1 MTTNDPPQ
9 NEKNEGLLSFLTTVL
24 KKSSEL
30 PQDVDM
36 LSKAVSILAQQLAQ
50 VMKSL
55 ESIISAI
62 DNQNKA
68 ISDLYTVQ
76 EFLLKKLRTDSAD
89 LESSLPTIN
98 KPKTEKPN

>member
-1 MTTNDPPQ
+1 MTKNDPPP
-9 NEKNEGLLSFLTTVL
+9 NEKNEGLLTFLTTLL
-24 KKSSEL
+24 KKSADL

-36 LSKAVSILAQQLAQ
+36 LSKAVALLAQQITQ
-50 VMKSL
+50 IMKSM

-76 EFLLKKLRTDSAD
+76 EFLLKKIKADTDLD
-89 LESSLPTIN
+89 SSLPAVKKT
-98 KPKTEKPN
+98 KTEKPN

>member
-1 MTTNDPPQ
+1 MTTNNPPP
-9 NEKNEGLLSFLTTVL
+9 NEKNDGLLTFLTTLL
-24 KKSSEL
+24 KKSAEL

-36 LSKAVSILAQQLAQ
+36 LSKAVSILAQQIAQ

-76 EFLLKKLRTDSAD
+76 EYLLKKLKADSD
-89 LESSLPTIN
+89 LESSLPAVG

>member
-1 MTTNDPPQ
+1 
-9 NEKNEGLLSFLTTVL
+9 L

>member
-9 NEKNEGLLSFLTTVL
+9 NEKNEGLLTFLTTLL
-24 KKSSEL
+24 KKSADL
-30 PQDVDM
+30 PQDVD
-36 LSKAVSILAQQLAQ
+36 LLTKAVSILTHQLSQ

-76 EFLLKKLRTDSAD
+76 EYLLKKLKTDSD
-89 LESSLPTIN
+89 MDSGLPSMT
-98 KPKTEKPN
+98 KTKTEKPN

>member
-1 MTTNDPPQ
+1 MTKNDPPP
-9 NEKNEGLLSFLTTVL
+9 NEKNEGLLTFLTSLL
-24 KKSSEL
+24 KKNADL

-36 LSKAVSILAQQLAQ
+36 LSKAVAILAQQITQL
-50 VMKSL
+50 MKSL

-62 DNQNKA
+62 DSQNKA

-76 EFLLKKLRTDSAD
+76 EYLLKRLKTDSD
-89 LESSLPTIN
+89 LESSLPTIS